1 MQIWAVWPLASHFG
15 PFDPDK
21 KGSVKQRIEYSAG
34 VVHVNRE
41 AWCMLSGKMVQ
52 SDRRH
57 GAGRKD

>member
-1 MQIWAVWPLASHFG
+1 MDAEILASACEQVLPLG
-15 PFDPDK
+15 
-21 KGSVKQRIEYSAG
+21 EYSAG

>member
-1 MQIWAVWPLASHFG
+1 MEVA
-15 PFDPDK
+15 
-21 KGSVKQRIEYSAG
+21 EYSAG